1 MPHNVAAVECVS
13 LQPGWG
19 VGGAVIAGNKRIR
32 TIAQE
37 EEAPTA
43 RSDPGMKPAAD

>member
-1 MPHNVAAVECVS
+1 MCVASA
-13 LQPGWG
+13 G
-19 VGGAVIAGNKRIR
+19 VGGEGAVIAGNKRIR

-43 RSDPGMKPAAD
+43 RSDQGMKPAAD